1 MNRIMNKK
9 FKIEKYDENLE
20 YLKTKYGIFNYLK
33 PHSIDLSSNFID
45 VLEPAVSKTSLL
57 N

>member
-9 FKIEKYDENLE
+9 FKIEKFEENLE

-45 VLEPAVSKTSLL
+45 ALEPAVSKTSLL